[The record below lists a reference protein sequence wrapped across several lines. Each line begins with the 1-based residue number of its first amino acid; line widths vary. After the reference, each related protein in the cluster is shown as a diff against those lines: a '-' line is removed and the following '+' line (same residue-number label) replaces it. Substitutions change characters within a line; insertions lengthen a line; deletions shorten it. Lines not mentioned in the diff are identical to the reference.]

1 MDDVLDVTQ
10 NSSQLGKTAGKDV
23 ASEKA
28 TWPAVYGVDQSV
40 KDAERLIDEAFTQ
53 LDQSMASV
61 RDRLKAV
68 ARYLVER
75 QELIWPSPKKTFMQ
89 ALRDCYDPEIP
100 VNIVDL
106 GLIYKVTLTPDA
118 NSKRAFPRQR
128 VEVEMT
134 MTSQGCPAH
143 VMIIEQVR
151 NRLAGIPEISET
163 LVNLVWEPA
172 WTPDRISQKARE
184 QLGIG

>member
-1 MDDVLDVTQ
+1 MALTEEDVL
-10 NSSQLGKTAGKDV
+10 A
-23 ASEKA
+23 
-28 TWPAVYGVDQSV
+28 
-40 KDAERLIDEAFTQ
+40 
-53 LDQSMASV
+53 
-61 RDRLKAV
+61 
-68 ARYLVER
+68 
-75 QELIWPSPKKTFMQ
+75 

-106 GLIYKVTLTPDA
+106 GLIYKVTLAPDA

-128 VEVEMT
+128 VEVEIT

-151 NRLAGIPEISET
+151 NRLAGIPEISEA

>member
-1 MDDVLDVTQ
+1 MALSEEDV
-10 NSSQLGKTAGKDV
+10 
-23 ASEKA
+23 
-28 TWPAVYGVDQSV
+28 
-40 KDAERLIDEAFTQ
+40 
-53 LDQSMASV
+53 
-61 RDRLKAV
+61 
-68 ARYLVER
+68 
-75 QELIWPSPKKTFMQ
+75 MQ

-106 GLIYKVTLTPDA
+106 GLIYTVKLTPDE

-128 VEVEMT
+128 VELNIT

-151 NRLAGIPEISET
+151 NRLAGVPEISDT
-163 LVNLVWEPA
+163 VVNLVWEPS
-172 WTPDRISQKARE
+172 WTPDRISQNARE

>member
-1 MDDVLDVTQ
+1 MALTEEDVLT
-10 NSSQLGKTAGKDV
+10 
-23 ASEKA
+23 
-28 TWPAVYGVDQSV
+28 
-40 KDAERLIDEAFTQ
+40 
-53 LDQSMASV
+53 
-61 RDRLKAV
+61 
-68 ARYLVER
+68 
-75 QELIWPSPKKTFMQ
+75 

-106 GLIYKVTLTPDA
+106 GLIYTVRLTRDE

-128 VEVEMT
+128 VEVDMT

-143 VMIIEQVR
+143 ASIIEQVR
-151 NRLAGIPEISET
+151 NRLAGVPEISET
-163 LVNLVWEPA
+163 VVNLIWEPA

>member
-1 MDDVLDVTQ
+1 MALTEEDV
-10 NSSQLGKTAGKDV
+10 
-23 ASEKA
+23 
-28 TWPAVYGVDQSV
+28 
-40 KDAERLIDEAFTQ
+40 
-53 LDQSMASV
+53 
-61 RDRLKAV
+61 
-68 ARYLVER
+68 
-75 QELIWPSPKKTFMQ
+75 MQ

-106 GLIYKVTLTPDA
+106 GLIYKVMLTPDA

-134 MTSQGCPAH
+134 MTSQGCPSH
-143 VMIIEQVR
+143 VTIMEQVR
-151 NRLAGIPEISET
+151 NRLAGIPEISDT

-184 QLGIG
+184 QLGIGNGTKRALTIACFLSTDGAQLLALAVNSPTNFSKRLNML

>member
-1 MDDVLDVTQ
+1 MALTQDDVL
-10 NSSQLGKTAGKDV
+10 S
-23 ASEKA
+23 
-28 TWPAVYGVDQSV
+28 
-40 KDAERLIDEAFTQ
+40 
-53 LDQSMASV
+53 
-61 RDRLKAV
+61 
-68 ARYLVER
+68 
-75 QELIWPSPKKTFMQ
+75 

-106 GLIYKVTLTPDA
+106 GLIYTVRLSQDEH
-118 NSKRAFPRQR
+118 SKRAFPRQR

-143 VMIIEQVR
+143 TKIMEQVR
-151 NRLAGIPEISET
+151 NRLAGIPEISEAQ
-163 LVNLVWEPA
+163 VNLVWEPA

>member
-1 MDDVLDVTQ
+1 MALTEED
-10 NSSQLGKTAGKDV
+10 
-23 ASEKA
+23 
-28 TWPAVYGVDQSV
+28 
-40 KDAERLIDEAFTQ
+40 IFT
-53 LDQSMASV
+53 
-61 RDRLKAV
+61 
-68 ARYLVER
+68 
-75 QELIWPSPKKTFMQ
+75 

-106 GLIYKVTLTPDA
+106 GLIYKIMLTPDS
-118 NSKRAFPRQR
+118 NSKRTFPRQR

-143 VMIIEQVR
+143 VTIMEQVR
-151 NRLAGIPEISET
+151 NRLAGIPEISDA

-172 WTPDRISQKARE
+172 WTPDRISERARE